1 VALKNAKP
9 ATSVRK
15 PTPQVRVGESAV
27 TPPQQEAEM
36 RRLLREAAWS
46 RMFGK
51 AAGPKNPF
59 AR

>member
-1 VALKNAKP
+1 MALKNAKP
-9 ATSVRK
+9 ETSVRK
-15 PTPQVRVGESAV
+15 PTPEVRVDRSAV
-27 TPPQQEAEM
+27 TEPRQDAEM

-59 AR
+59 GR

>member
-1 VALKNAKP
+1 MALKNAKP

-15 PTPQVRVGESAV
+15 PTRQVRVDRSAM
-27 TPPQQEAEM
+27 TATQPDTEM
-36 RRLLREAAWS
+36 RRLLREAAWR

-51 AAGPKNPF
+51 AGPKNPF